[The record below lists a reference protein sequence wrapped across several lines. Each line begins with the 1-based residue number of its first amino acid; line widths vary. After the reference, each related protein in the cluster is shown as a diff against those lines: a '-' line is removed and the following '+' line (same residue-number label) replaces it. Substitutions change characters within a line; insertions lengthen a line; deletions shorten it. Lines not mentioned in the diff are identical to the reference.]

1 MNLEGK
7 VAIVTGAAQGI
18 GQGITLKLAE
28 RGAKVVVSDIAE
40 DVKEVVKEIEESGQQ
55 AISLLADVTD
65 PEQVEKMVQSALDKW
80 GQLDILVNNAGI
92 YPYKSLMAMDESDW
106 DKVIDINL
114 KGVFNSTKAALPAL
128 KKDGGSI
135 INMAS
140 IAGTVVGYRDLA
152 HYSASK
158 AGVLGFTRAAALELA
173 PNKIRVNA
181 IAPGAIQTPTVDK
194 TLTKELREKTIASI
208 PWQRMG
214 TPEDIANVVAFLA
227 SDESEYI
234 TGQLLIVDGGLTV
247 Q

>member
-1 MNLEGK
+1 MNLEDK

-18 GQGITLKLAE
+18 GRGIALKLAE

-40 DVKEVVKEIEESGQQ
+40 DVNEVVKEIEKSGQQ
-55 AISLLADVTD
+55 AISVLADVSD

-80 GQLDILVNNAGI
+80 DQLDILVNNAGI
-92 YPYKSLMAMDESDW
+92 YPYKSLMMMEESDW

-135 INMAS
+135 INIAS
-140 IAGTVVGYRDLA
+140 IAGAVVGYRELA

-158 AGVLGFTRAAALELA
+158 AGILGFTRAAALELA
-173 PNKIRVNA
+173 PKKIRVNA

-214 TPEDIANVVAFLA
+214 TTEDIANAVAFLA

-234 TGQLLIVDGGLTV
+234 TGQLLIIDGGLTV

>member
-1 MNLEGK
+1 MNLEDK

-18 GQGITLKLAE
+18 GRGIALKLAE

-40 DVKEVVKEIEESGQQ
+40 DVKEVVKEIEKSGQQ
-55 AISLLADVTD
+55 AISVMADVSD
-65 PEQVEKMVQSALDKW
+65 PKQVEKMIQSTMDKW
-80 GQLDILVNNAGI
+80 GQIDILVNNAGI
-92 YPYKSLMAMDESDW
+92 YPYKSLMTMDESDW
-106 DKVIDINL
+106 DKVMNINL

-135 INMAS
+135 INIAS
-140 IAGTVVGYRDLA
+140 IAGTVVGYRELA

-173 PNKIRVNA
+173 PKEIRVNA

-214 TPEDIANVVAFLA
+214 TVEDIANAVAFLA

-234 TGQLLIVDGGLTV
+234 TGQLLIIDGGLTV